1 MESGRNGVTCSGFV
15 KVHPNG
21 CFCSEGSHLQFC
33 FPIGPPMSLRPPCQ
47 CCTLIINTANT
58 GSFTVRPPLLP
69 DNRAFD
75 KYLKSLIGTSSFSP
89 LGPELFAFWVTS
101 CHCQSCVT
109 CPLGRTLFHPP
120 SDPHLGPGPLPHE
133 PTPISWACY
142 PLLCPKLCVSPA
154 LGPFGTWALGSQA
167 SGVTYASRT
176 LPLWAWFTPPP
187 APAQQSLYCDTSR

>member
-109 CPLGRTLFHPP
+109 CPLGRTLFHSPP
-120 SDPHLGPGPLPHE
+120 PQTHTLVQAHCPMSPLPSHG
-133 PTPISWACY
+133 
-142 PLLCPKLCVSPA
+142 PA
-154 LGPFGTWALGSQA
+154 TLS
-167 SGVTYASRT
+167 YAPSSVCHQ
-176 LPLWAWFTPPP
+176 P
-187 APAQQSLYCDTSR
+187 